1 MNCFELST
9 FRQQFPLLSI
19 QVHQKPLIYF
29 DNAATTQ
36 KPQSVIDTYQ
46 QYYSSYNANVHR
58 ASHALSASATEAFEL
73 ARLKVK
79 RFINSKSIE
88 EIIWTKGTTEGFNL
102 IAQTWGISQLQSGDV
117 IVLSYSEHHANIVP
131 WQMLAKKTGAVI
143 KILPLTSEGKID
155 ENSLDKVIT
164 TATRI
169 VSVAHVSNVLGRIN
183 PIKKIIERAK
193 AVGAITIIDGAQA
206 IAHQRI
212 DVQALGCDFYLFSAH
227 KMFGPTGIGVLY
239 GRKELLNSMPPYQGG
254 GEMIKKVSFFEET
267 TFNDLPF
274 KFEPGTPNIAGVL
287 SFSTAIDF
295 LQQHLGDE
303 MLNYEN
309 QLLDY
314 CFKRLSEIKALK
326 FVISGKPDIPLFS
339 FTVLGHHNHDIA
351 AALDSFGIAV
361 RSGHHCAM
369 PLMSYLKISGCL
381 RVSLTAYNTVE
392 EVDFFVE
399 SLDEILAD
407 DYSDKVHE
415 QAMDV
420 NNELGQ
426 AENNIISLFKK
437 VKGWDGKHRE
447 IMMLGKTLIRL
458 PKENRTDQSL
468 ISGCESLAWLT
479 CYKDTNRQYIF
490 SADSDAKVIRGLLV
504 IILAAFD
511 HKTAEQIIDF
521 DTDAYFQDLGL
532 MQHLSPSRGN
542 GVYAIVAK
550 IRAMVDLLG

>member
-1 MNCFELST
+1 MTCFESST
-9 FRQQFPLLSI
+9 FRQHFPLLSLH
-19 QVHQKPLIYF
+19 VNQKPLIYF

-36 KPQSVIDTYQ
+36 KPQNVIDTFQ

-58 ASHALSASATEAFEL
+58 ASHALSARATEAFEL

-79 RFINSKSIE
+79 DFINSKCIE

-102 IAQTWGISQLQSGDV
+102 IAQTWGLSQLKAGDV

-131 WQMLAKKTGAVI
+131 WQLLAKQTGAII
-143 KILPLTSEGKID
+143 KILPLTSEGRID
-155 ENSLDKVIT
+155 ENLLDEMIIQK
-164 TATRI
+164 TRI
-169 VSVAHVSNVLGRIN
+169 VSVAHISNVLGRVN
-183 PIKKIIERAK
+183 PIEKIIEKAK

-227 KMFGPTGIGVLY
+227 KMFGPTGVGVLY

-254 GEMIKKVSFFEET
+254 GEMIKKVSFSEET

-274 KFEPGTPNIAGVL
+274 KFEPGTPNIAGIL
-287 SFSTAIDF
+287 AFSTAIDF
-295 LQQHLGDE
+295 VGRHLVDE

-309 QLLDY
+309 QLLEY
-314 CFKRLSEIKALK
+314 CFKLLSEINELK
-326 FVISGKPDIPLFS
+326 FVVSGKPDIPLFS
-339 FTVLGHHNHDIA
+339 FTVSGHHNHDIA

-369 PLMSYLKISGCL
+369 PLMSYLELSGCL
-381 RVSLTAYNTVE
+381 RVSLTAYNTFT
-392 EVDFFVE
+392 EVDYFVE
-399 SLDEILAD
+399 SLVKIIAD
-407 DYSDKVHE
+407 DYSDKL
-415 QAMDV
+415 DV
-420 NNELGQ
+420 QSPKVQNEFNQ
-426 AENNIISLFKK
+426 PANNIIALFKK

-447 IMMLGKTLIRL
+447 IMMLGKTLVRL
-458 PKENRTDQSL
+458 PKDKRTEQSL

-479 CYKDTNRQYIF
+479 CQKELNGHFSF

-521 DTDAYFQDLGL
+521 DVDVYFKDLGL

-542 GVYAIVAK
+542 GVYAIVEK
-550 IRAMVDLLG
+550 IRAMVS